1 MDKNQQ
7 TGRGGELKYTDLWEC
22 FVKGDSFSKKCISVQ
37 TNARLS
43 IYEPEMQTILMLYEI
58 CYTETRYKASFGITN

>member
-7 TGRGGELKYTDLWEC
+7 TRRGGGLRYTDLCEC

-43 IYEPEMQTILMLYEI
+43 IYEARIQTILKRQTYAILKQDIMLLP
-58 CYTETRYKASFGITN
+58 G